1 MEELAKDLVKQ
12 YPTLGDPRREGNGWD
27 IWFFHSVHGLG
38 ASGLLEDRLKNQR
51 KLRVAKQRAINPP
64 EDSTFLNWVSEDED
78 GRLCSQ
84 TYPIL
89 LLIYIVLFIELD
101 NPEPDEKIFEFLRQN
116 FGGVVK
122 GKMLE
127 TVFQRRTF
135 IRQQKGVDGLN
146 NIIQHSPRLFDTEE
160 MV

>member
-1 MEELAKDLVKQ
+1 M
-12 YPTLGDPRREGNGWD
+12 
-27 IWFFHSVHGLG
+27 
-38 ASGLLEDRLKNQR
+38 
-51 KLRVAKQRAINPP
+51 
-64 EDSTFLNWVSEDED
+64 
-78 GRLCSQ
+78 
-84 TYPIL
+84 

-122 GKMLE
+122 DKMLE